1 MTLADQTHEEE
12 PLLASIRLSP
22 IATVISN
29 PRLLDNPV
37 VAANEAFCLLTGYD
51 HSEIV
56 GRNCRFLAG
65 ADTEPWQ
72 TDKIREAIRLQ
83 RPTLTELL
91 NHKKDG
97 TPFRNAVLVAPVFGP
112 EGSLDYFIGSQVE
125 VPDEA
130 PSLLRR
136 DRSAALV
143 KSLSP
148 RQREILGEMAGGYRN
163 KQIAWRLKLS
173 EKTVKMHRSLMMD
186 KLGVGTSADAV
197 RIAVE
202 AGL

>member
-1 MTLADQTHEEE
+1 MTLADQTYEEE

-29 PRLLDNPV
+29 PRLPDNPV

-51 HSEIV
+51 HTEIV

-72 TDKIREAIRLQ
+72 TDKIRDAIRLQ

-97 TPFRNAVLVAPVFGP
+97 TPFRNAVWWPRSSDLKAVSTISLGRRWRCPTRLPPCFG
-112 EGSLDYFIGSQVE
+112 ETLG
-125 VPDEA
+125 
-130 PSLLRR
+130 
-136 DRSAALV
+136 ALV
-143 KSLSP
+143 KVPLP
-148 RQREILGEMAGGYRN
+148 PPARDIGRN
-163 KQIAWRLKLS
+163 GRRLPQQADRLAPQAFR
-173 EKTVKMHRSLMMD
+173 KTVKMHRSLMMD